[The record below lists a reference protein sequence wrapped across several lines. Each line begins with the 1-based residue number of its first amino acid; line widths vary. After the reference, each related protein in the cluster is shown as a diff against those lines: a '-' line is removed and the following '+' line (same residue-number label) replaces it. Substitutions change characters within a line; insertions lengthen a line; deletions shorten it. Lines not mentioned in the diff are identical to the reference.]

1 MMQRRWLAPIAASI
15 FLLGSLAAHPVQAQ
29 GVADAMC
36 QSHSG
41 YLENAL
47 MLQQL
52 GRTLDAAQQL

>member
-1 MMQRRWLAPIAASI
+1 MMQRRWLAPIAESI
-15 FLLGSLAAHPVQAQ
+15 FLLGALAAHPVQAQ
-29 GVADAMC
+29 GIADAMC